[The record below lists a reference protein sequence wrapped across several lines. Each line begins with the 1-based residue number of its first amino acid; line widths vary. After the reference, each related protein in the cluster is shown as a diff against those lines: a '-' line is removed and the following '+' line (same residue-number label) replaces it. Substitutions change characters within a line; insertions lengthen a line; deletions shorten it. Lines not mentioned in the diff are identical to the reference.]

1 MKSGYFISLEGGE
14 GAGKST
20 QAELLREALEARGL
34 DIVTTR
40 EPGGTAGAEAIREL
54 LLHPP
59 GEGWGAKAEALLFA
73 AARADHVSR
82 LIEPA
87 LSAGKWVICDRFID
101 SSRAYQGGA
110 GGLGDEQI
118 LALHRIGSGGMLPDV
133 SFLLDAGVEECAAR
147 LARRGADQDDAIESR
162 AAAYHRSVEEAFRAI
177 ADAEPGRVR
186 RIASSGSVADTH
198 QAIMDALAPML
209 ESAP

>member
-209 ESAP
+209 ESSP

>member
-118 LALHRIGSGGMLPDV
+118 LALHQIGSHGLLPDMC
-133 SFLLDAGVEECAAR
+133 FLLEAGGEESAAR
-147 LARRGADQDDAIESR
+147 LARRDAERADAIESR
-162 AAAYHRSVEEAFRAI
+162 AADYHNGVETAFH
-177 ADAEPGRVR
+177 V
-186 RIASSGSVADTH
+186 
-198 QAIMDALAPML
+198 
-209 ESAP
+209 

>member
-209 ESAP
+209 ERAP